1 MQDQHI
7 YLDASFDQRAK
18 YTLVA
23 WLRPRDTFVNMGESI
38 AIIQDGSIRRVVTA
52 PCSGVIIA
60 VYADA
65 GASLLPRSL
74 IATIRPGLP
83 YTPQINNMGT
93 TIVAAALIGATIV
106 LIPLFR
112 GLVHM
117 TRTDTTTQLVSEPS
131 PTASDTPG
139 VAELTPTLTTGDS
152 QIPQAT
158 ATIDSMATAE
168 PLPSLGSDKNTIS
181 KIHTLF
187 TELTN
192 LCNEIRPWIERGLP
206 VDEHVSTYMITPR
219 EDRRNQV
226 IEQLR
231 TIVADKRSLPDV
243 SSSDA
248 QLYDQ
253 LEQLMEPCIAI
264 FEEVRTATSQATPP
278 RDLSAEYNSCN
289 ESKSYLTQYLQQP

>member
-38 AIIQDGSIRRVVTA
+38 AIVQDGSIRRVVTA
-52 PCSGVIIA
+52 PCSGVIVA

-83 YTPQINNMGT
+83 YTPHINNMGT

-112 GLVHM
+112 GLIHV
-117 TRTDTTTQLVSEPS
+117 TRTDTTAQLASETQVPS
-131 PTASDTPG
+131 PTVSI
-139 VAELTPTLTTGDS
+139 VALTPTLASGES
-152 QIPQAT
+152 AIPQAT

-187 TELTN
+187 TELVN
-192 LCNEIRPWIERGLP
+192 LCNEIRPWIERGMP
-206 VDEHVSTYMITPR
+206 IDQHVSTYMITPR
-219 EDRRNQV
+219 EDRRNPV

-231 TIVADKRSLPDV
+231 AIVADKRSLPDV
-243 SSSDA
+243 SSTDA

-264 FEEVRTATSQATPP
+264 FEEVRTANSQATPP
-278 RDLSAEYNSCN
+278 RDLNAEYNSCN
-289 ESKSYLTQYLQQP
+289 TSKDYLTQYLQQP